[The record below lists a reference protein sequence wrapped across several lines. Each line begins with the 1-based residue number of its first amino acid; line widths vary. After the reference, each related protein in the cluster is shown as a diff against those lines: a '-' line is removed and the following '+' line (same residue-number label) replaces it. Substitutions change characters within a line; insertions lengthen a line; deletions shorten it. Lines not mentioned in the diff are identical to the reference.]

1 APSGVPA
8 PGPGALES
16 PWHSS
21 RFVRPGAFHRSG
33 SAGAVRL
40 ERPRPR
46 RTPPTPSGVADTVH
60 TNARARCRRAFP
72 LPASTRPRCLQSVRR
87 YCSFLA
93 SYCGTHRVE
102 SRVNPVPDLPLAFV
116 EVTYQVLDLQ
126 ALHEMQADGLIESDL
141 QKLARTGRSL
151 FQNEFQ
157 DLRVHFPHNLLAR
170 HLIKTL
176 SQTGRNPAY
185 TRAEFRNELTEEI
198 LVGLQNAVDQ
208 PARCSLGRPSSPF
221 HAATANVPDQI
232 DQRLALKVRCGAGPL
247 FPTQ

>member
-1 APSGVPA
+1 M
-8 PGPGALES
+8 LLD
-16 PWHSS
+16 
-21 RFVRPGAFHRSG
+21 RSG
-33 SAGAVRL
+33 HLITVAHDGILVSANSVDG
-40 ERPRPR
+40 
-46 RTPPTPSGVADTVH
+46 PTP
-60 TNARARCRRAFP
+60 
-72 LPASTRPRCLQSVRR
+72 
-87 YCSFLA
+87 
-93 SYCGTHRVE
+93 
-102 SRVNPVPDLPLAFV
+102 
-116 EVTYQVLDLQ
+116 
-126 ALHEMQADGLIESDL
+126 DGLIESDL

-151 FQNEFQ
+151 LQNEFQ

-232 DQRLALKVRCGAGPL
+232 DQRLALKERCGASPL
-247 FPTQ
+247 FPTQQQCLLDFGFDSGPPRIRLAAGVR